1 MYEPVIKIE
10 SSLNDSKSA
19 KSEAAKASP
28 KDEADEDQEM
38 TDFGSMTDVRSQVRA
53 RLETHEEEEADENE
67 DIVYESKS
75 EGATPGGDLTG
86 PRSKSTQGNGSL
98 FTADATSANLYT
110 FSPSEL
116 KSDMDKMKGLLHL
129 KPEKKNVRRMH
140 TAVRINEVIVERSHD
155 ARLILINLPG
165 PPKRESGYENY
176 MEYLEVLTEG
186 LDRTVLV
193 RGSGREVITI
203 FS

>member
-1 MYEPVIKIE
+1 MSVF
-10 SSLNDSKSA
+10 
-19 KSEAAKASP
+19 
-28 KDEADEDQEM
+28 Q
-38 TDFGSMTDVRSQVRA
+38 SMTDLTNQKS
-53 RLETHEEEEADENE
+53 RLHTHEEVDENTE
-67 DIVYESKS
+67 DILYSS
-75 EGATPGGDLTG
+75 EGAGGVSNG
-86 PRSKSTQGNGSL
+86 PSSSMTGNGAL
-98 FTADATSANLYT
+98 QVNNETQNLYT
-110 FSPSEL
+110 FSPSDL

-129 KPEKKNVRRMH
+129 KPEKRNVRRMH

-155 ARLILINLPG
+155 AKLILINLPG
-165 PPKRESGYENY
+165 PPKKEAGYENY

>member
-1 MYEPVIKIE
+1 MTDVSSQVRNRLQTHEELDESEDVHYEANKDDVPDGGAAE
-10 SSLNDSKSA
+10 SKKSA
-19 KSEAAKASP
+19 KSA
-28 KDEADEDQEM
+28 
-38 TDFGSMTDVRSQVRA
+38 
-53 RLETHEEEEADENE
+53 
-67 DIVYESKS
+67 
-75 EGATPGGDLTG
+75 
-86 PRSKSTQGNGSL
+86 GNGTQYTY
-98 FTADATSANLYT
+98 TAESAASAANLYT

-155 ARLILINLPG
+155 AKLILINLPG

-176 MEYLEVLTEG
+176 MEYLEVLTDG

>member
-1 MYEPVIKIE
+1 
-10 SSLNDSKSA
+10 
-19 KSEAAKASP
+19 
-28 KDEADEDQEM
+28 
-38 TDFGSMTDVRSQVRA
+38 MTDVRSQVRA

-129 KPEKKNVRRMH
+129 KP
-140 TAVRINEVIVERSHD
+140 
-155 ARLILINLPG
+155 
-165 PPKRESGYENY
+165 
-176 MEYLEVLTEG
+176 
-186 LDRTVLV
+186 
-193 RGSGREVITI
+193 
-203 FS
+203 